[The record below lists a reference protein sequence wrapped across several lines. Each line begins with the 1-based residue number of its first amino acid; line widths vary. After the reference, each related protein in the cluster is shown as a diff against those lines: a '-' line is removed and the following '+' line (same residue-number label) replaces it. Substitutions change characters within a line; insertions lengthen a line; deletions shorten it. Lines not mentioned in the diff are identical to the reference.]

1 MDYHNYTFAK
11 IAVISA
17 IFGISATSAF
27 AAAAYPVQEVRFGI
41 ANTDRNISISGKNA
55 GDYLSSATFKGVA
68 DEKWTLNYISAGVYE
83 IVNSATGMV
92 VTNEKGIAT
101 LAKDTD
107 AANQRWQI
115 TAIENDFE
123 GYPLYYKVVS
133 NADPTQALT
142 FDINSNS
149 IAVDTYSKD
158 NYQKFKLNLDGL
170 EGYAAN
176 AMTPK
181 GEKAG
186 TIGGLLGE
194 VVYVSTDTDLIAQL
208 NAAEPKTIVVTADI
222 DMRKHSHTRIRDFK
236 TLVGSYA
243 KHTLYDTYFR
253 TNNEYGKD
261 EPSDNIVI
269 RNFKLIAKNEPNR
282 ILVNIW
288 SSRQIWIDHIYF
300 ESQLSYDRTGNGQ
313 DEVGKFIWIN
323 TPYENYYDAKDR
335 TRSPER

>member
-1 MDYHNYTFAK
+1 M
-11 IAVISA
+11 
-17 IFGISATSAF
+17 
-27 AAAAYPVQEVRFGI
+27 
-41 ANTDRNISISGKNA
+41 
-55 GDYLSSATFKGVA
+55 
-68 DEKWTLNYISAGVYE
+68 
-83 IVNSATGMV
+83 
-92 VTNEKGIAT
+92 
-101 LAKDTD
+101 
-107 AANQRWQI
+107 
-115 TAIENDFE
+115 
-123 GYPLYYKVVS
+123 
-133 NADPTQALT
+133 
-142 FDINSNS
+142 
-149 IAVDTYSKD
+149 DTYTKGD
-158 NYQKFKLNLDGL
+158 YQKFKLNLDGL

-208 NAAEPKTIVVTADI
+208 DAAEPKTIVVTADI
-222 DMRKHSHTRIRDFK
+222 DMQKHSHTRIRDFK
-236 TLVGSYA
+236 TLEGSYA

-253 TNNEYGKD
+253 TNNEYGKE

-269 RNFKLIAKNEPNR
+269 RNFKLIAKNQPNR

-323 TPYENYYDAKDR
+323 TPYESYYDAKDR
-335 TRSPER
+335 TRSPDYVTISYCQLKNRYWTVAYGTQNDEITRDRTTLLYN